1 MPINYT
7 QFAEKKKHNEDNYPK
22 AEKGLKKLNKIIRL
36 IKIIIVVALIATII
50 VLTELCITLSTE
62 ENSILSSVE
71 QVFTDED
78 GSNVVSQ
85 MFDPIT
91 SRYSENMLIGEEQQ
105 TGSESETA
113 SEDDTS
119 STGFIPGIIQMLKT
133 V

>member
-50 VLTELCITLSTE
+50 GLTERFITVPTE

-78 GSNVVSQ
+78 GTNVVSQ
-85 MFDPIT
+85 MFDQIT
-91 SRYSENMLIGEEQQ
+91 SGYSENYKLGQSQKPYQKMIHQVQVLYRVL
-105 TGSESETA
+105 
-113 SEDDTS
+113 
-119 STGFIPGIIQMLKT
+119 FKC
-133 V
+133 